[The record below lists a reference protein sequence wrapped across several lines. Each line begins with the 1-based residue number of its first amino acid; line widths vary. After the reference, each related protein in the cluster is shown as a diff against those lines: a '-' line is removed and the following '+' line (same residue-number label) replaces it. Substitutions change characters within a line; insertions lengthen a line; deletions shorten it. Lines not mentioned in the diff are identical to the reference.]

1 MEVMRVKSQIYYFQ
15 CEQTPIY
22 IHFNSRLNLV
32 VHRGRVS
39 LLALS
44 EVGKLSTQ
52 ALHGRLRRHRPSFS
66 DKISSIPCVRESE
79 IRPAVLSFP
88 RFSKR

>member
-1 MEVMRVKSQIYYFQ
+1 MEVMRVKSQVCYFQ
-15 CEQTPIY
+15 CEQMPIY
-22 IHFNSRLNLV
+22 IHLNSRLNLV
-32 VHRGRVS
+32 VQRGCVS

-52 ALHGRLRRHRPSFS
+52 ALHSRPRRHLPSFS
-66 DKISSIPCVRESE
+66 DKVSSMPCVRESE
-79 IRPAVLSFP
+79 IRPAILSFP